1 MACLYTH
8 ISLIIIRNSIFTR
21 QVDDNPTTGPDKSTR
36 KILVD
41 KRTNLSTNL
50 YLPSTTAQ
58 TFLDFECL
66 ELKQAVPTVPIFMY
80 HSETG

>member
-21 QVDDNPTTGPDKSTR
+21 QVNDNPTTGLDKSTR

-41 KRTNLSTNL
+41 K
-50 YLPSTTAQ
+50 STTINVKEKAGG
-58 TFLDFECL
+58 LM
-66 ELKQAVPTVPIFMY
+66 PTSSCFIPLF
-80 HSETG
+80 